1 MGVKTQGVAPRPR
14 FDLDASDTKRSLT
27 VSAKMLMCLLPE
39 FDQVSVTVV
48 DDAGGLTS
56 WARAG
61 DLVDDLDQL
70 QYALG
75 EGPCLDTLRA
85 GRPVLAS
92 RIQHDDRWRRY
103 APAAAR
109 LGLRAQVATPV
120 RWRDDTL
127 LGALNMYS
135 TTHAQIGFSA
145 PLVAEVVAAQVASAL
160 ASFRE
165 IALLDRALG
174 ERTVIG
180 QATGLVMGRLEMDA
194 DHAFE
199 YLRHHSGQH
208 DRRLVQVAEDLVRT
222 REFPSV
228 RQA

>member
-1 MGVKTQGVAPRPR
+1 MGVQTQGVAPPAR

-48 DDAGGLTS
+48 DDVGGMTS

-70 QYALG
+70 QYTLG
-75 EGPCLDTLRA
+75 EGPCFDTLRA
-85 GRPVLAS
+85 ARPVLAS
-92 RIQHDDRWRRY
+92 RIHRDDRWRHY
-103 APAAAR
+103 VPAATR

-135 TTHAQIGFSA
+135 TTHAQIAFSA

-160 ASFRE
+160 AGFRE
-165 IALLDRALG
+165 ITLLDRALA

-180 QATGLVMGRLEMDA
+180 QATGLVMGRLGMDA

-199 YLRHHSGQH
+199 YLRHLSGKE
-208 DRRLVQVAEDLVRT
+208 DKGLVQVAEELVRT
-222 REFPSV
+222 REFPSA
-228 RQA
+228 REA